1 MNLVKLTLSCPRA
14 LSDRLAEHLLES
26 EWSDG
31 FTALEGGGHGAD
43 FAAATLREKV
53 RGQVDITL
61 VMLVLPS
68 AHVAPLLDALRAQ
81 FRSPHVRYWTEPVH
95 ALGDLT

>member
-1 MNLVKLTLSCPRA
+1 MSHVKLTLSCPQA
-14 LSDRLAEHLLES
+14 LADRLTEHLLES

-31 FTALEGGGHGAD
+31 FTTLLGGGHGAD

-53 RGQVDITL
+53 RGQVDVML

-68 AHVAPLLDALRAQ
+68 AHVTPLLDSLRAQ
-81 FRSPHVRYWTEPVH
+81 LRAPHVRYWIEPVH
-95 ALGDLT
+95 AFGDLS